1 MPKTYKIGIVVEYT
15 PDENNRLEWEDETDT
30 PRNEDEL
37 IHFLKNEVEE
47 IIWDATKR
55 NELWH
60 SIDLIEVVND

>member
-1 MPKTYKIGIVVEYT
+1 MSKTYKIGIVVEYT
-15 PDENNRLEWEDETDT
+15 PDENNRLEWEDENDT

-60 SIDLIEVVND
+60 SIDLIGVVND

>member
-60 SIDLIEVVND
+60 SIDLIGVVND

>member
-1 MPKTYKIGIVVEYT
+1 MSKTYKIGIVFEYT

-60 SIDLIEVVND
+60 SIDLIGVVND

>member
-60 SIDLIEVVND
+60 NIDLIGVVND

>member
-15 PDENNRLEWEDETDT
+15 PDENNRLEWEDENDT

-60 SIDLIEVVND
+60 SIDLIGVVND

>member
-1 MPKTYKIGIVVEYT
+1 MSKTYKIGIVVEYT

-55 NELWH
+55 NELWN
-60 SIDLIEVVND
+60 SIDLIGVVND